1 MVVHRDN
8 PSYTGV
14 IVRRMMVIGHPE
26 QKCETL
32 SEK

>member
-1 MVVHRDN
+1 ML
-8 PSYTGV
+8 V
-14 IVRRMMVIGHPE
+14 IPAMWEVKVGGSLSEADPE